1 MSAEYSEDKLVQ
13 KTYAEY
19 FQTDLGWETVF
30 AYNTEVLGPE
40 TDPASTLGRTT
51 QAEVILKR
59 HLRAALKR
67 INTLSDGTPYPEAT
81 YTRAIETFLD
91 YNPSASLLAINR
103 DKLKLLREGIEAT
116 YEDPETKEE
125 RTVRLKP
132 IDFDYPES
140 NHFLIVRELWIQG
153 PFATPRRPDI
163 LGFVNGIPLLFI
175 ELKRHDKNLQTAY
188 DQNLTSYREY
198 IPELFHYNG
207 VCILSN
213 GDRARIGTFASPYS
227 FFNEWKRLAEDQQGR
242 VDFETMLMGIGIK
255 RNFLDLI
262 ENFILFDDS
271 SGELTK
277 ILARNHQ
284 FLGVNLVYDKIQE
297 RHQLQ
302 AQPNANPEALQAS
315 QRLGVFW
322 HTQGSGKSYSMVFLT
337 EKVHR
342 KLGGYAFLIVTD
354 RQELDGQIAE
364 TYIGTGAVQATKKGL
379 PNQASSG
386 EDLKL
391 LLQGNQRYVFSLIHK
406 FNQEITDPQGYSP
419 RDNIIVLSDEA
430 HRTQYGKLALNMR
443 QALPNAAFIGFTGT
457 PLMDSAEDQ
466 KTKETFGDYVSVYD
480 FQRAIEDGATVPLY
494 YDNRGEKLEI
504 VTDDINERVAEIVED
519 YALSGE
525 DESRLLKRLGGD
537 YAVIT
542 APNRLDRIAAD
553 LVKHFCDRWQTG
565 KAMLVCIDKITTVKM
580 YNLID
585 KYWKEEI
592 VQQEKVIDRTKRNP
606 DKDEQDLKEQQ
617 RKLDWLQET
626 HYRVVI
632 SEAADEVKV
641 FSDAGLD
648 IVQHRAVMKK
658 RDLEAEFRKDD
669 HPFRLAIVCAM
680 WLTGFDV
687 PSLSTLYIDK
697 PMRGHTLMQTIARAN
712 RVHEGK
718 NNGLLVDYSGILKSF
733 RAALAKYG
741 RAAVP
746 GHTPPEDLPA
756 DGADEDKKAPYNPM
770 ESLSIKYAE
779 AIQECMKHLN
789 ALGFDIN
796 KLINA
801 QGIDR
806 LALLAEDGP
815 AMNAI
820 CTNDE
825 TRIRFEVLV
834 QDVLRKRKALSGRP
848 DFLIPHRSA
857 HDALEALHRQLL
869 ARQQSQTDLR
879 EIFHRISSEIGGS
892 IQVVETQAPG
902 AASEHI
908 YDLSGINFDL
918 LKTEFAKS
926 STKQVQVQDLKQA
939 IAQRLEKL
947 LQQNPQSP
955 QRRNLYDRYQEI
967 VSNYNQETDRITIE
981 QTFEELLRLVNDL
994 NEEEKRHIREDLTEP
1009 DLALFDILCNYKK
1022 GDLKPATRERIKQV
1036 AKSLL
1041 AKIEQHIANME
1052 NWRGTSAT
1060 RAQVEILIRNHLYS
1074 DKTGLPVDEFEN
1086 DDVDKLINVVF
1097 LHVYQHS
1104 VDRSSADPLSDRAA

>member
-13 KTYAEY
+13 ETYADY
-19 FQTDLGWETVF
+19 FKNSLGWETQF
-30 AYNTEVLGPE
+30 AFNTETFGPE
-40 TDPASTLGRTT
+40 TDPNSTLGRTDQT
-51 QAEVILKR
+51 QVVLTR
-59 HLRAALKR
+59 YLRAALKR

-81 YTRAIETFLD
+81 YTHAIETFLD
-91 YNPSASLLAINR
+91 YNPSASTLSINR
-103 DKLKLLREGIEAT
+103 DKLKLIREGIEAP
-116 YEDPETKEE
+116 YQDPDTHEE
-125 RTVRLKP
+125 RTIHLKP
-132 IDFDYPES
+132 IDFDNPEA

-153 PFATPRRPDI
+153 PISRRRPDI
-163 LGFVNGIPLLFI
+163 LGFINGIPLLFI
-175 ELKRHDKNLQTAY
+175 ELKRHDKDLQTAY

-198 IPELFHYNG
+198 IPELFYYNG

-227 FFNEWKRLAEDQQGR
+227 FFNEWKRLSEEQQGR

-255 RNFLDLI
+255 GNFLDLI
-262 ENFILFDDS
+262 ENFILFDNS

-284 FLGVNLVYDKIQE
+284 FLGVNLVYDKIRA

-302 AQPNANPEALQAS
+302 AAQATNPETLRES

-342 KLGGYAFLIVTD
+342 KLGGYSFLIVTD

-364 TYIGTGAVQATKKGL
+364 TYIGTGAVLATKKGL

-386 EDLKL
+386 EDLRL

-406 FNQEITDPQGYSP
+406 FNQEITDPEGYSP

-480 FQRAIEDGATVPLY
+480 FQRAIEDKATVPLY

-504 VTDDINERVAEIVED
+504 VTDNINERISEIVED
-519 YALSGE
+519 HALSGE
-525 DESRLLKRLGGD
+525 DEARLLKRLGND

-542 APNRLDRIAAD
+542 APKRLDKIAAD

-592 VQQEKVIDRTKRNP
+592 VQQEKIIDRTKRNP

-617 RKLDWLQET
+617 RKLDWLKET

-641 FSDAGLD
+641 FSDAKLD
-648 IVQHRAVMKK
+648 IAPHRAEMKK

-697 PMRGHTLMQTIARAN
+697 AMRGHTLMQTIARAN

-741 RAAVP
+741 KAAIP
-746 GHTPPEDLPA
+746 GHTPPEDST
-756 DGADEDKKAPYNPM
+756 DGADEDKKAPYNPL
-770 ESLSIKYAE
+770 ESLGIQYAE
-779 AIQECMKHLN
+779 AIRECIEHLKI
-789 ALGFDIN
+789 LGFDIN
-796 KLINA
+796 KLIEA
-801 QGIDR
+801 KGIDR
-806 LALLAEDGP
+806 LALLKEDGP
-815 AMNAI
+815 AINAI

-825 TRIRFEVLV
+825 TRIRFEVLI
-834 QDVLRKRKALSGRP
+834 QDVLRKRKALTGRP

-857 HDALEALHRQLL
+857 YDALEALHHRLL
-869 ARQQSQTDLR
+869 ARQRSQTNLR
-879 EIFHRISSEIGGS
+879 EIFQRISTEVGES
-892 IQVVETQAPG
+892 IQVIETQAPG
-902 AASEHI
+902 AHSEQI
-908 YDLSGINFDL
+908 YDLSNINFDL

-926 STKQVQVQDLKQA
+926 STKQVQVQDVKQA
-939 IAQRLEKL
+939 IAQRLNKL

-967 VSNYNQETDRITIE
+967 VSNYNKETDRVTIE
-981 QTFEELLRLVNDL
+981 KTFEELLRLVEDL
-994 NEEEKRHIREDLTEP
+994 NEEEKRHLKEGLTEP
-1009 DLALFDILCNYKK
+1009 DLALFDILCNYKQ
-1022 GDLKPATRERIKQV
+1022 GNLNPPPRERLKQV
-1036 AKSLL
+1036 AESLL
-1041 AKIEQHIANME
+1041 EKIKQRIASME
-1052 NWRGTSAT
+1052 NWKGTAT
-1060 RAQVEILIRNHLYS
+1060 TRSQIEILIRDHLYS
-1074 DKTGLPVDEFEN
+1074 DKTGLPIDEFEN
-1086 DDVDKLINVVF
+1086 EDVDKLVNVVF
-1097 LHVYQHS
+1097 LHVYQHPI
-1104 VDRSSADPLSDRAA
+1104 DRSSANQLSDRAA